1 MTDAL
6 GGQYSA
12 MAATVRFCPVDG
24 VCKTAACLRWRILAE
39 LSLMTPIR
47 NILPAPLLLSSKG
60 VSAFTLY
67 SEVPSGSK
75 ERCPPAVI
83 VGLVSAPHTKPCCK
97 ADAYVWWLTY
107 FLASLHMR
115 GKEEGGRGATLSE
128 KS

>member
-1 MTDAL
+1 M
-6 GGQYSA
+6 
-12 MAATVRFCPVDG
+12 
-24 VCKTAACLRWRILAE
+24 
-39 LSLMTPIR
+39 LSLLTPTR
-47 NILPAPLLLSSKG
+47 YTLPAPLLLSSKG

-67 SEVPSGSK
+67 SEVPFGSK

-83 VGLVSAPHTKPCCK
+83 VGLVSAPHTKPCCE

-128 KS
+128 KVSQSGRVSFKCNS